1 MNGNLKIY
9 HFFFFFF
16 FLFLAFQSLYASF
29 ILVAAYPFFLS
40 ISSHSSF
47 LFLSAS
53 KIASSLFLSS
63 SI

>member
-1 MNGNLKIY
+1 
-9 HFFFFFF
+9 
-16 FLFLAFQSLYASF
+16 LFLAFQSLYASF